1 MSAFRLVYP
10 SEDIRQGR
18 ALLAV
23 LKAELDNR
31 RHLSLIT
38 AEAMAVCDCPVRRAE
53 HYRSLVD
60 NDSHVGRLI
69 ERLHSPL
76 YSALARLEH

>member
-1 MSAFRLVYP
+1 MSAFCLVYP
-10 SEDIRQGR
+10 SENIQQGR

-23 LKAELDNR
+23 LKAKLDNR

-38 AEAMAVCDCPVRRAE
+38 AEAMAVCDCPLRRTE

-69 ERLHSPL
+69 ERLHSPI
-76 YSALARLEH
+76 YSALARLEQ